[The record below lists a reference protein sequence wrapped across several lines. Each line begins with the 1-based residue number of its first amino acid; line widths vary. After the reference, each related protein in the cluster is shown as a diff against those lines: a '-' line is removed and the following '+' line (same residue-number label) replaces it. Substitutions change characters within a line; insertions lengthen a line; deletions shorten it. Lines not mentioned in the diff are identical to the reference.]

1 VLENVLE
8 KNIENDQERLKR
20 TALKSSVET
29 EKGSGETAKSS
40 LEITN
45 GSLEITNG
53 SGINNKSSVKI
64 LKIIEHDPFITIP
77 KIAELIG
84 ISTRAIDKNIESLKK
99 NGYIERI
106 GPNKG
111 GQWKLIYIQKKTDK
125 IQIMKIQI

>member
-29 EKGSGETAKSS
+29 EKGSGETAKS
-40 LEITN
+40 
-45 GSLEITNG
+45 SLEITNG

-111 GQWKLIYIQKKTDK
+111 
-125 IQIMKIQI
+125 

>member
-1 VLENVLE
+1 MLENVLE

-20 TALKSSVET
+20 TAL
-29 EKGSGETAKSS
+29 
-40 LEITN
+40 
-45 GSLEITNG
+45 
-53 SGINNKSSVKI
+53 KSSVKI

>member
-1 VLENVLE
+1 MLE

-40 LEITN
+40 LEITKS
-45 GSLEITNG
+45 SLEITNG

-77 KIAELIG
+77 KIAELMG

-99 NGYIERI
+99 DGYIERI

-111 GQWKLIYIQKKTDK
+111 GHWKVIKYR
-125 IQIMKIQI
+125 